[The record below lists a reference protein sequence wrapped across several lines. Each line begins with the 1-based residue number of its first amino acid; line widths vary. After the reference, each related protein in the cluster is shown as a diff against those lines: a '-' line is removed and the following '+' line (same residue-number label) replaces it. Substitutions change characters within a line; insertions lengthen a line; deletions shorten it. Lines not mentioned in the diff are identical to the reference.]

1 MLKIVMVEDFEILRE
16 ETVLLF
22 NSCGHDAIGVDCAE
36 ALDEELGGRDFEV
49 FVLDVNLPGEDG
61 LSLAR
66 RIRAAH
72 PLAGIVMMTARS
84 TPHDAIKGYS
94 DGADIYLPKPVD
106 PKVLLAAVESLG
118 RRVNSVRKPA
128 TVSAGLM
135 LDSATRTLKGA
146 RGDADLTEDELR
158 LITAL
163 ARARGGQ
170 LESWQLMVALG
181 LDPDT
186 YPKSALEIRIVRLR
200 QKLAQ
205 AGAGARSLR
214 ALRGKGYWLCESIE
228 IV

>member
-16 ETVLLF
+16 VTVELF
-22 NSCGHDAIGVDCAE
+22 ASNGHEAIGLDCAE
-36 ALDEELGGRDFEV
+36 ALDEELSGRFFDV
-49 FVLDVNLPGEDG
+49 FVLDLNLPGEDG

-118 RRVNSVRKPA
+118 RRVNSVPKPV
-128 TVSAGLM
+128 TVRAGLL
-135 LDSATRTLKGA
+135 LDSATRVLKGT
-146 RGDADLTEDELR
+146 RGEADLTEDELR

-181 LDPDT
+181 LDPET

-200 QKLAQ
+200 QKLAR

-214 ALRGKGYWLCESIE
+214 TLRGKGYWLCEPIE

>member
-1 MLKIVMVEDFEILRE
+1 MLKIVMVEDFKSLRE

-22 NSCGHDAIGVDCAE
+22 KSRGHDAIGVDCAE
-36 ALDEELGGRDFEV
+36 SLDEELGGRDFEV
-49 FVLDVNLPGEDG
+49 FLLDLNLPGEDG

-72 PLAGIVMMTARS
+72 PLVGIVMMTAR
-84 TPHDAIKGYS
+84 TMPHDAIKGYS

-118 RRVNSVRKPA
+118 RRVNSVPKPV
-128 TVSAGLM
+128 TVRSGLL
-135 LDSATRTLKGA
+135 LDSATRTLNGT
-146 RGDADLTEDELR
+146 RGDAELTEDELR
-158 LITAL
+158 LIIAL
-163 ARARGGQ
+163 ARARSSQ
-170 LESWQLMVALG
+170 LESWQLMVALR

-186 YPKSALEIRIVRLR
+186 YPKSALEIRMVRLR
-200 QKLAQ
+200 QKLVQ
-205 AGAGARSLR
+205 AGADARSLR